1 MDDKILS
8 LMMNKP
14 IVIPRII
21 FNNYKRLNI
30 TEEELIVL
38 IFIIDLGNKIVYNP
52 DIFVKELNIEKY
64 KVMEILNNLSEK
76 KIITISVEKNTSNNK
91 REEYISL
98 ELLYSKILNLFKE
111 TKTKSIDT
119 SDIFSVFEK
128 EFGRTLSPMEYEIIK
143 GWINDEKFSY
153 EIIVEALKEATYNN
167 VNSLSYIE
175 RILYDWSKKGIK
187 TKEDVIKDK
196 SNFRNNRKKTNKEIF
211 DYNWLE
217 DE

>member
-52 DIFVKELNIEKY
+52 DTFVKELNIEKY

-76 KIITISVEKNTSNNK
+76 KIITISVEKNSSNNK

>member
-76 KIITISVEKNTSNNK
+76 KIITISVEKNSSNNK

>member
-30 TEEELIVL
+30 TEEELIIL

-76 KIITISVEKNTSNNK
+76 KIITISVEKNASNNK

>member
-76 KIITISVEKNTSNNK
+76 KIITISVEKNASNNK

>member
-1 MDDKILS
+1 
-8 LMMNKP
+8 MMNKP

-52 DIFVKELNIEKY
+52 DIFVKELNIETY

-76 KIITISVEKNTSNNK
+76 KIITISVEKNSSNNK

>member
-76 KIITISVEKNTSNNK
+76 KIITISVEKNSSNNK

-211 DYNWLE
+211 DSNWLE

>member
-1 MDDKILS
+1 MDDKILN

-14 IVIPRII
+14 VVIPRII

-64 KVMEILNNLSEK
+64 KVMELLNNLSEK
-76 KIITISVEKNTSNNK
+76 KIITISVEKNPLNN
-91 REEYISL
+91 RMEEYISL

-111 TKTKSIDT
+111 TKTKNIDN
-119 SDIFSVFEK
+119 SDIFSIFEH

-143 GWINDEKFSY
+143 GWISEKGFSY
-153 EIIVEALKEATYNN
+153 EIILEALKEATYNN

-175 RILYDWSKKGIK
+175 RILYDWNKKGIK

-196 SNFRNNRKKTNKEIF
+196 SNYRNNRKKPNKEIF